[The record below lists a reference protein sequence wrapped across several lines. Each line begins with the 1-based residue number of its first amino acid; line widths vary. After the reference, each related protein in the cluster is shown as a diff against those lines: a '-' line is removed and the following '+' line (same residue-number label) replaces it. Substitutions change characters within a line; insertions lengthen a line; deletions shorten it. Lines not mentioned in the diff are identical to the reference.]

1 MPDQQLN
8 QLASHLFRHES
19 GRMTAVLTRMLGLQR
34 ADLAEDIVQETLLQA
49 LHTWKIKGIP
59 DNPTAWLYTVAKRK
73 AIDAIRTKQL
83 HLEIES
89 GLVEAFRSEWT
100 IAPAVQQ
107 FFFEHEIEDSQLRM
121 MFVCCHPSI
130 TYESQ
135 LALTLKTLCGLSI
148 SEIAHCFLTNEETIT
163 KRLYRA
169 RETIRNEN
177 IVLEIPSPATVTS
190 RMDAVLQTIYLL
202 FNEGY
207 NSTSTETLI
216 RHDLCAEAMRLNLL
230 LTSKSLTNLPK
241 THALLALLCFQA
253 SRINS
258 RTAEDGSIIL
268 LQDQDRS
275 LWDATLIEKGKA
287 YLNSAAEGDEFTEYH
302 FEAAIAACHAQAS
315 SFETTDWKSI
325 IYIYDLLSTI
335 KDDPIVE
342 MNKAIAISFSGNPEQ
357 ALRNLKEIRGLD
369 KNSIFHGAIG
379 DVYMQLKNTVLA
391 KEHYEQA
398 MILTKSKQEKDLLR
412 FKMA

>member
-1 MPDQQLN
+1 
-8 QLASHLFRHES
+8 
-19 GRMTAVLTRMLGLQR
+19 MTAVLTRMLGLRR
-34 ADLAEDIVQETLLQA
+34 ADVAEDIVQETLLQA
-49 LHTWKIKGIP
+49 LHTWKFKGVP
-59 DNPTAWLYTVAKRK
+59 ENPTAWLYTVAKRK

-121 MFVCCHPSI
+121 MFVCCHPAI

-135 LALTLKTLCGLSI
+135 LVLTLKTLCGLSI
-148 SEIAHCFLTNEETIT
+148 QEIAHCFLTNEDTIT

-169 RETIRNEN
+169 RETIRKEN
-177 IVLEIPSPATVTS
+177 IALEIPSAATVTS
-190 RMDAVLQTIYLL
+190 RLDAVLQTIYLL

-230 LTSKSLTNLPK
+230 LTGKALTNLPK
-241 THALLALLCFQA
+241 TRALFALLCYQA
-253 SRINS
+253 SRINARS
-258 RTAEDGSIIL
+258 RDDGSIIL

-275 LWDATLIEKGKA
+275 LWDSSLIEKGNL
-287 YLNSAAEGDEFTEYH
+287 YLNSTAEGNEITEYH
-302 FEAAIAACHAQAS
+302 LEAAIAACHTQAT
-315 SFETTDWKSI
+315 SFASTDWQSI
-325 IYIYDLLSTI
+325 IYLYELLSTI
-335 KDDPIVE
+335 KDDPVVE
-342 MNKAIAISFSGNPEQ
+342 MNKAIAISFSGDPKR
-357 ALRNLKEIRGLD
+357 ALMILKQIKGLN
-369 KNSIFHGAIG
+369 KNSIFHGAVG
-379 DVYMQLKNTVLA
+379 DVYSQLKNPAMA

-398 MILTKSKQEKDLLR
+398 MILTKSRQEKELLKY
-412 FKMA
+412 KMM